1 MHRSSP
7 TVFAPGQLPPLE
19 GALRYAG
26 AEALA
31 RALAPFATAG
41 RVARLRE
48 VAAGRVSALTVLL
61 DAPHDPHNGAA
72 LVRTLDAFGVHAL
85 HVAEAEGRPFLLTP
99 SVSRGAHKWV
109 DIRTHARAGDALD
122 ALRASGHALV
132 AADPRGE
139 LLPHELAALPRP
151 CLLVGNEHEGI
162 RPELRAACAHS
173 VRVPMRGFSE
183 SLNLG
188 VTAAVLLSHALAGRP
203 GDLDDAA
210 IEWFV
215 ARGLLLSIPGAVT
228 IWRARGLL
236 PEGFDPVEAWRS
248 PPPAVAPP
256 LPSRNERRRLRRE
269 AEVAAADAPKA

>member
-1 MHRSSP
+1 MRRSNP

-19 GALRYAG
+19 GVLRYAS
-26 AEALA
+26 AEAVA
-31 RALAPFATAG
+31 QALAPFATAE

-48 VAAGRVSALTVLL
+48 VAAGRVTALTVLM

-85 HVAEAEGRPFLLTP
+85 HVVEAEGRPFLLTP

-109 DIRTHARAGDALD
+109 DLRLHARVDEAIT
-122 ALRASGHALV
+122 ALRAAGHTLV
-132 AADPRGE
+132 AAEPQGE
-139 LLPHELAALPRP
+139 LLPPDLARLPRP
-151 CLLVGNEHEGI
+151 CLVVGSEHEGI
-162 RPELRAACAHS
+162 RPALRAACARS

-203 GDLDDAA
+203 GDLGAPA

-215 ARGLLLSIPGAVT
+215 ARGLLLSIPGSIT
-228 IWRARGLL
+228 ILHERGLL
-236 PEGFDPVEAWRS
+236 PAGFDPIDVWRH
-248 PPPAVAPP
+248 PPPAQLPP
-256 LPSRNERRRLRRE
+256 PPTRNDRRRERR
-269 AEVAAADAPKA
+269 EVLLTADSLKA